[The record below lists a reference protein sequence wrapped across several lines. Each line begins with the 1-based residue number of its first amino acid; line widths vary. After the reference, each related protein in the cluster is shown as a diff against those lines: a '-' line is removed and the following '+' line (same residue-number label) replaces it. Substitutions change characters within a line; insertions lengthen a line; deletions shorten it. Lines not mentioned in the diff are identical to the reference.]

1 MRVLLLKDVPAL
13 GRSGTV
19 HEVKEGYARN
29 YLFPRGL
36 ATEATEGQLRRVARE
51 QQVARDRQGREE
63 QEAQAL
69 ASRLGETIVEVAAR
83 AGEGG
88 KLYGAVTA
96 QDIAE
101 ALARKGFE
109 ISRKQIDL
117 DEPIKAVGFY
127 RVAVRVHPRHV
138 AQVDVNVTSR

>member
-13 GRSGTV
+13 GKAGTV

-29 YLFPRGL
+29 FLIPRGL
-36 ATEATEGQLRRVARE
+36 ATEATEGEMRRVARE
-51 QQVARDRQGREE
+51 RQAAEDRRRREE
-63 QEAQAL
+63 RDAQSLTARL
-69 ASRLGETIVEVAAR
+69 AELIVEVPAR

-101 ALARKGFE
+101 ALARKGVQV
-109 ISRKQIDL
+109 SKKQVEL
-117 DEPIKAVGFY
+117 PEPIKAVGFY
-127 RVAVRVHPRHV
+127 TVPVRVQANTLAHV
-138 AQVDVNVTSR
+138 EVNVVSR